1 MPARTASASSGEPG
15 AVSGS
20 GSRTERVPVKAARV
34 ALRTCART
42 TRAAGLASIWVRADA
57 TEVRTSAGD
66 EASPGWRDS
75 SPGRSRS
82 SCDVVDPMSTTVRIF
97 DSSRHP
103 DEESVDNSTDAQKNV
118 DGKCGREWG
127 WVPGVEEWFR
137 LPVRGRGREMGSGDA
152 GEALVTG
159 CPPAEGHGNPDVAI
173 GVGHIGEEWP
183 VW

>member
-1 MPARTASASSGEPG
+1 
-15 AVSGS
+15 S

-42 TRAAGLASIWVRADA
+42 TRAAELASIWVRADA

-103 DEESVDNSTDAQKNV
+103 DEESVDNSTDAQK
-118 DGKCGREWG
+118 CGWKMWKRMWMG
-127 WVPGVEEWFR
+127 AWCGGMVPPPGQ
-137 LPVRGRGREMGSGDA
+137 GAGSGN
-152 GEALVTG
+152 V
-159 CPPAEGHGNPDVAI
+159 VR
-173 GVGHIGEEWP
+173 
-183 VW
+183 

>member
-42 TRAAGLASIWVRADA
+42 TRAAELASIWVRADA

-75 SPGRSRS
+75 SPGRRSEEHTSELQSR
-82 SCDVVDPMSTTVRIF
+82 F
-97 DSSRHP
+97 DLVCRLLL
-103 DEESVDNSTDAQKNV
+103 DKKNT
-118 DGKCGREWG
+118 E
-127 WVPGVEEWFR
+127 
-137 LPVRGRGREMGSGDA
+137 
-152 GEALVTG
+152 
-159 CPPAEGHGNPDVAI
+159 
-173 GVGHIGEEWP
+173 
-183 VW
+183 